1 MKKMFEAAHSSYNR
15 VKDREEQRFRDEELA
30 SESQGDGDDGRA
42 AGGGISIGG
51 ISSDAYDG
59 YSPPTPSD
67 MSISDNEDGDEQQ
80 QKDVSDLRLM
90 RTVTPRGS
98 SDDDSSGAMDIQP
111 SAQAQCNI
119 FTRTSGPSLVSGRV
133 MPGPSSGGI
142 IRPNTKQWLM
152 ECVAVA
158 AEAAKAE
165 TQPQREGSSIA
176 PPQRRKKR
184 KQAKSAD
191 LADWFEAS

>member
-59 YSPPTPSD
+59 YSSPTPSD
-67 MSISDNEDGDEQQ
+67 MSISDSE
-80 QKDVSDLRLM
+80 
-90 RTVTPRGS
+90 
-98 SDDDSSGAMDIQP
+98 DDDSSDDSASTAVEPVGLPNREISQP
-111 SAQAQCNI
+111 SAI
-119 FTRTSGPSLVSGRV
+119 TTISPV
-133 MPGPSSGGI
+133 PTSSGA
-142 IRPNTKQWLM
+142 KQGAALTTG
-152 ECVAVA
+152 AV
-158 AEAAKAE
+158 AAKAE

-176 PPQRRKKR
+176 SPQQRKKR

>member
-1 MKKMFEAAHSSYNR
+1 
-15 VKDREEQRFRDEELA
+15 
-30 SESQGDGDDGRA
+30 
-42 AGGGISIGG
+42 
-51 ISSDAYDG
+51 
-59 YSPPTPSD
+59 
-67 MSISDNEDGDEQQ
+67 
-80 QKDVSDLRLM
+80 
-90 RTVTPRGS
+90 
-98 SDDDSSGAMDIQP
+98 
-111 SAQAQCNI
+111 
-119 FTRTSGPSLVSGRV
+119 

-158 AEAAKAE
+158 AVGAKAE